1 MQKLFRKAICEALS
15 KIVEEEDRVTTV
27 KKLRKRLL
35 QSEEDANSHVA
46 MLIKDE
52 EFKNATKN
60 ERRDIFQEAFEK
72 LVKKE
77 KIFQI
82 GKFVGSDRDIVFA
95 ADATARDKEEE
106 ECNDE
111 YRSTRPSKRSRTD
124 GNNIDREEEAEEAK
138 LTCLE
143 SMTSSKQQ
151 QLQDQQKGTV
161 TLLLF
166 YAYCTPEMTRGEQ
179 DAAISYCYEKLRD
192 NGCTGRL
199 RIAREGFNST
209 LTGSYQ
215 GIRNFTA
222 CLKEYDP
229 KTFGQTDFKYVDG
242 LPENHMLKDFK
253 VFPVTEIVTYGFNPR
268 DAPLE
273 KTGVHLPPEE
283 FHKALEDKDVVVIDV
298 RNFNET
304 LIGKFV
310 APNGEVLDPC
320 MRRSTEFPK
329 WVEKN
334 KSKLRDKKVLMYCT
348 GGVRCERASAFVKNK
363 GIDDVYQLEGGIHRY
378 LEAYPEDGGHWIG
391 KNYTFDKRYSHG
403 ATKCEVISSCVSCKQ
418 PWERYNAHKK
428 CYKCSMEVILCK
440 SCDRMKPP
448 VCKESLFCPLCKK

>member
-1 MQKLFRKAICEALS
+1 M
-15 KIVEEEDRVTTV
+15 TTV

-151 QLQDQQKGTV
+151 QLQDQQKV
-161 TLLLF
+161 
-166 YAYCTPEMTRGEQ
+166 
-179 DAAISYCYEKLRD
+179 
-192 NGCTGRL
+192 
-199 RIAREGFNST
+199 
-209 LTGSYQ
+209 
-215 GIRNFTA
+215 
-222 CLKEYDP
+222 
-229 KTFGQTDFKYVDG
+229 
-242 LPENHMLKDFK
+242 
-253 VFPVTEIVTYGFNPR
+253 
-268 DAPLE
+268 
-273 KTGVHLPPEE
+273 EE
-283 FHKALEDKDVVVIDV
+283 
-298 RNFNET
+298 
-304 LIGKFV
+304 
-310 APNGEVLDPC
+310 
-320 MRRSTEFPK
+320 
-329 WVEKN
+329 
-334 KSKLRDKKVLMYCT
+334 
-348 GGVRCERASAFVKNK
+348 
-363 GIDDVYQLEGGIHRY
+363 
-378 LEAYPEDGGHWIG
+378 
-391 KNYTFDKRYSHG
+391 
-403 ATKCEVISSCVSCKQ
+403 
-418 PWERYNAHKK
+418 
-428 CYKCSMEVILCK
+428 
-440 SCDRMKPP
+440 
-448 VCKESLFCPLCKK
+448 